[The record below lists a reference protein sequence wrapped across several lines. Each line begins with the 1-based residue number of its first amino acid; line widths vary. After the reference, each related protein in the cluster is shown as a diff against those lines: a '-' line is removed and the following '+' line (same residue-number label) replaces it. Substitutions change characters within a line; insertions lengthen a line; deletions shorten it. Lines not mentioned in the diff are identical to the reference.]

1 MNQCDNDRLAENP
14 LEQVRLLYTELA
26 QHPEKDFGWG
36 KGKENARH
44 LGYAQEWLNY
54 LPDIV
59 WESAAAV
66 GNPFSVGQ
74 IHAGETVV
82 DIGCGAGADA
92 CIAAMLVGKEGK
104 VFGIDCT
111 LAMIAKASENVN
123 TSGFPQAVFQEA
135 EMTELPL
142 PDCTADV
149 VISNGAI
156 NLSKDKYTVLGE
168 LFRVLRPGGRLQIAD
183 MVRDLST
190 EKSACNSGEESWADC
205 VSGTLEPDTFLS
217 MLTKIGFIDAELVR
231 FTGYRTA
238 NSTIGALFK
247 AIKPS

>member
-1 MNQCDNDRLAENP
+1 MSQCDNDCSVENP

-26 QHPEKDFGWG
+26 QHPENDFGWR

-44 LGYAQEWLNY
+44 LGYTEEWLNH

-66 GNPFSVGQ
+66 GNPFSLGP
-74 IHAGETVV
+74 IHAGETIV
-82 DIGCGAGADA
+82 DIGCGAGADV

-111 LAMIAKASENVN
+111 PAMVKKASENVT
-123 TSGFPQAVFQEA
+123 TSGFPQAVLQEA

-142 PDCTADV
+142 PDCAADV

-156 NLSKDKYTVLGE
+156 NLTEDKHTVLGE
-168 LFRVLRPGGRLQIAD
+168 MFRVLRPGGRLQIAD
-183 MVRDLST
+183 MVRDPST
-190 EKSACNSGEESWADC
+190 EDSACSSGEESWADC

-217 MLTKIGFIDAELVR
+217 MLSKVGFIDMELVR

-238 NSTIGALFK
+238 ANTIGALFK
-247 AIKPS
+247 AIKPG

>member
-1 MNQCDNDRLAENP
+1 MTIDCSAENP

-26 QHPEKDFGWG
+26 QNPEKEFGWG
-36 KGKENARH
+36 KGKENART
-44 LGYAQEWLNY
+44 LGYADEWLNR

-66 GNPFSVGQ
+66 GNPFSLGT

-92 CIAAMLVGKEGK
+92 CIAAILVGKEGK

-111 LAMIAKASENVN
+111 PAMIAKASENAN
-123 TSGFPQAVFQEA
+123 ASGFPQVVFQEA

-156 NLSKDKYTVLGE
+156 NLAEDKDAVLGE
-168 LFRVLRPGGRLQIAD
+168 AYRVLRPGGRLQIAD
-183 MVRDLST
+183 MVRDTST
-190 EKSACNSGEESWADC
+190 EDSACCSGEESWADC
-205 VSGTLEPDTFLS
+205 VSGTLEPNTFLS
-217 MLTKIGFIDAELVR
+217 MLTKAGFVDVELAG

-238 NSTIGALFK
+238 TSTTGALFK
-247 AIKPS
+247 AIKPG

>member
-1 MNQCDNDRLAENP
+1 MSQYDNNCCAENP

-26 QHPEKDFGWG
+26 QHPENDFGWG
-36 KGKENARH
+36 KGKENART
-44 LGYAQEWLNY
+44 LGYAEEWLNH

-66 GNPFSVGQ
+66 GNPFSLGP
-74 IHAGETVV
+74 IHGGETVV

-92 CIAAMLVGKEGK
+92 CIAAMLVGKGGK

-111 LAMIAKASENVN
+111 PAMVAKASENAIA
-123 TSGFPQAVFQEA
+123 SGVPRVVFQQA

-142 PDCTADV
+142 PACIADV

-156 NLSKDKYTVLGE
+156 NLAEDKRAVLGE
-168 LFRVLRPGGRLQIAD
+168 VFRVLRPGGRLQIAD
-183 MVRDLST
+183 MVRDPST
-190 EKSACNSGEESWADC
+190 GDAACASDEGSWADC

-217 MLTKIGFIDAELVR
+217 MLSKAGFIGVEVSG
-231 FTGYRTA
+231 FTAYRTA
-238 NSTIGALFK
+238 SSTTGALFK
-247 AIKPS
+247 AIKPG

>member
-1 MNQCDNDRLAENP
+1 MSQCDNNCSVENP

-44 LGYAQEWLNY
+44 LGYAEEWLNH
-54 LPDIV
+54 LPDII

-66 GNPFSVGQ
+66 GNPFSLGP
-74 IHAGETVV
+74 IHAGETIV
-82 DIGCGAGADA
+82 DIGCGAGTDV

-111 LAMIAKASENVN
+111 PAMVTKASENA
-123 TSGFPQAVFQEA
+123 TASGFPQAVFQEA

-156 NLSKDKYTVLGE
+156 NLAEDKYAVLGE
-168 LFRVLRPGGRLQIAD
+168 VFRVLRPGGRLQIAD
-183 MVRDLST
+183 MVRDPST
-190 EKSACNSGEESWADC
+190 EDSTCSSGEESWADC
-205 VSGTLEPDTFLS
+205 VSGTLEPGTFMS
-217 MLTKIGFIDAELVR
+217 ILTKVGFTEVELTR

-238 NSTIGALFK
+238 TSTTGALFR
-247 AIKPS
+247 ATKPG